1 MKKITVI
8 GVGNM
13 ATSIKDVAREANV
26 SIATVSRVL
35 NNVDVVNEETK
46 KKVLEAIEKLD
57 YRPNIIARSLKTQK
71 TKTIGIIIPDI
82 SNPIYPEI
90 VRGAE
95 DVANIYQYNIMLCNT
110 DLDTQKEIE
119 YLRVLGEKMVDGVIY
134 MSNSL
139 EKSVMK
145 TISSSNMP
153 IVLIETNG
161 RETDFPSV
169 VIDNKQA
176 ATEAVEYLINKGDKR
191 IAYISTDK
199 KAINASAMRH
209 KAYKAS
215 LEKNGIPYDEDLVFF
230 CKYALKSED
239 GYEAMN
245 SILSKTKDIDALFC
259 VNDEIAMGAINA
271 IRDNGL
277 RVPEDIDVVGF
288 NDTHGAEFF
297 YPRLTTIAQPLYD
310 MGSVAT
316 RMLIKKINN
325 EEVEKKVFVL
335 PYEFVERDSTK

>member
-1 MKKITVI
+1 
-8 GVGNM
+8 M

-57 YRPNIIARSLKTQK
+57 YRPNIVARSLKTQR

-95 DVANIYQYNIMLCNT
+95 DVSNIYQYNIMLCNT
-110 DLDTQKEIE
+110 DLDPDKEVE

-134 MSNSL
+134 ISNSL
-139 EKSVMK
+139 EKNVSK
-145 TISSSNMP
+145 TIRDSNTP
-153 IVLIETNG
+153 LVLIETNG

-176 ATEAVEYLINKGDKR
+176 AIDVVEYLINKGNKR
-191 IAYISTDK
+191 IAYIGTDK
-199 KAINASAMRH
+199 NAINASALRY
-209 KAYKAS
+209 KGYKAT
-215 LEKNGIPYDEDLVFF
+215 LEKHGIAYDEKLTYF
-230 CKYALKSED
+230 CKYSLKPED

-271 IRDNGL
+271 LRNNGL
-277 RVPEDIDVVGF
+277 EVPRDIDVVGF
-288 NDTHGAEFF
+288 NDSHGAEFF
-297 YPRLTTIAQPLYD
+297 YPRLTTVAQPLYD
-310 MGSVAT
+310 IGSVAT

-325 EEVEKKVFVL
+325 EPQDKSLYVL
-335 PYEFVERDSTK
+335 PYEFVERDSCK

>member
-1 MKKITVI
+1 
-8 GVGNM
+8 M

-57 YRPNIIARSLKTQK
+57 YRPNIVARSLKTQK

-95 DVANIYQYNIMLCNT
+95 DVANIYQYNIILCNT
-110 DLDTQKEIE
+110 DLDPDKELE

-134 MSNSL
+134 ISNSL
-139 EKSVMK
+139 EKTILK
-145 TISSSNMP
+145 TIKDSNIH

-176 ATEAVEYLINKGDKR
+176 AIDVVEYLVKKGNKR
-191 IAYISTDK
+191 IAYIGTDK
-199 KAINASAMRH
+199 QSINASAIRYRG
-209 KAYKAS
+209 YKAG
-215 LEKNGIPYDEDLVFF
+215 LEKKEIPYDEDIAYF
-230 CKYALKSED
+230 CKYSLKAED
-239 GYEAMN
+239 GYEAME
-245 SILSKTKDIDALFC
+245 SILSKTKDIDSVFC
-259 VNDEIAMGAINA
+259 VNDEVAMGAINA
-271 IRDNGL
+271 LRDNGFK
-277 RVPEDIDVVGF
+277 VPEDIDVVGF

-325 EEVEKKVFVL
+325 EPLDKKVFVL
-335 PYEFVERDSTK
+335 PYEFIERDSCK

>member
-1 MKKITVI
+1 
-8 GVGNM
+8 M

-57 YRPNIIARSLKTQK
+57 YRPNIVARSLKTQK

-82 SNPIYPEI
+82 SNPMYPEI

-95 DVANIYQYNIMLCNT
+95 DVSNIYEYNIMLCNT
-110 DLDTQKEIE
+110 DLDPQKELE

-134 MSNSL
+134 ISNSL
-139 EKSVMK
+139 EPTIMK
-145 TISSSNMP
+145 TIKDTNMP
-153 IVLIETNG
+153 LVLIETNG
-161 RETDFPSV
+161 RKTEYPSV

-176 ATEAVEYLINKGDKR
+176 AIDAVNYLINKGNKK
-191 IAYISTDK
+191 IAYIGTDRE
-199 KAINASAMRH
+199 AVNASAIRYDG
-209 KAYKAS
+209 YKCALKENNIS
-215 LEKNGIPYDEDLVFF
+215 YNEDIVYF
-230 CKYALKSED
+230 CKYSLKAED

-245 SILSKTKDIDALFC
+245 SILEKAKDIDALFC
-259 VNDEIAMGAINA
+259 VNDELAMGAINA
-271 IRDNGL
+271 LRNNEI
-277 RVPEDIDVVGF
+277 RVPEDVDVIGF
-288 NDTHGAEFF
+288 NDTYGAEFF
-297 YPRLTTIAQPLYD
+297 YPRLTTVAQPLYD

-325 EEVEKKVFVL
+325 QPLDKKLFVL
-335 PYEFVERDSTK
+335 PYTLVERDSCK